1 MKDGNTK
8 EPLYI
13 RPRGEFMISIFLKV
27 KICLDLWTVIQILPN
42 FIFAISK
49 LEEDRIFILGKHL
62 PC

>member
-1 MKDGNTK
+1 
-8 EPLYI
+8 
-13 RPRGEFMISIFLKV
+13 MISIFLKV
-27 KICLDLWTVIQILPN
+27 KICLDLWTVIQILPS